1 MNTSDTSLQQSILV
15 VDDDP
20 NILHLLQTRLSSAG
34 YQVLAATNG
43 EQALER
49 LAEQPV
55 DLVLSDVKMPG
66 MNGPELLQE
75 IKATWPNTQII
86 LLTAYGRIPE
96 AVAMVQQGAADYLT
110 KPFDGRELVEKINAL
125 LARQDAPAAPGDC
138 LDLTQVG
145 LITGNSPAMAAVLAL
160 VKRVAPS
167 EVTILIEGESGTG
180 KELVAKMLHRLSSRS
195 NGPLVVVD
203 CGTTQASLLESE
215 LFGHVKGAF
224 THAVQEKQGL
234 IQAAQGGTLF
244 LDEIG
249 NISSEMQTRLLR
261 FLQERT
267 VRKLGEIR
275 TSTVDCRVIAA
286 TNADLLSMVRQGTF
300 REDLYYRLKV
310 VRLQVPPLRERR
322 EDIPLLADYF
332 LQLFCKKSGI
342 KCPSLSASTLRC
354 LTNHSWPGNVRELRH
369 VMEASALLSDRI
381 VLEPEDIQLESE
393 PPTHIIDAPLSLDE
407 SERKTIMRALE
418 QMNWVQKDAAELL
431 GISRRAMHYKVRKYG
446 IEIPLRGERFQE

>member
-1 MNTSDTSLQQSILV
+1 MTPDEISLTHNILV

-20 NILHLLQTRLSSAG
+20 TILHLLQTRLSSAG
-34 YQVLAATNG
+34 YRVLAASNG
-43 EQALER
+43 EQALEK
-49 LAEQPV
+49 LIEQPV

-66 MNGPELLQE
+66 MNGTELLQE
-75 IKATWPNTQII
+75 VKSSWPHTPVI

-110 KPFDGRELVEKINAL
+110 KPFDGRELVAKVNAL
-125 LARQDAPAAPGDC
+125 LVRNGAPADPVASPEIC
-138 LDLTQVG
+138 QVG
-145 LITGNSPAMAAVLAL
+145 LVAGKSPAMASLLAL

-167 EVTILIEGESGTG
+167 EITILIEGESGTG
-180 KELVAKMLHRLSSRS
+180 KELVARMLHHLSSRAK
-195 NGPLVVVD
+195 GPLVVVD

-234 IQAAQGGTLF
+234 IQAAEGGTLF

-249 NISSEMQTRLLR
+249 NISQEMQTRLLR

-267 VRKLGEIR
+267 VRKLGETR

-310 VRLQVPPLRERR
+310 VRLHVPPLRERR

-332 LQLFCKKSGI
+332 LHAFCEKSGI
-342 KCPSLSASTLRC
+342 RCPSLSSEATRR

-369 VMEASALLSDRI
+369 VMEASALLSDRS
-381 VLEPEDIQLESE
+381 VLEPEDIQLENE
-393 PPTHIIDAPLSLDE
+393 PPTHVIDTPLSLDE